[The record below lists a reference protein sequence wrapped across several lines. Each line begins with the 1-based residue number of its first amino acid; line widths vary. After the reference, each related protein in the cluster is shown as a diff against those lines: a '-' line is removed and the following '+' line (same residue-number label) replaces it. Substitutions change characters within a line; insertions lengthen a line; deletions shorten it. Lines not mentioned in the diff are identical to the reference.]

1 MKLRRVL
8 QNGVI
13 LISLSSFLLA
23 CQPKNILKEALTCSP
38 DFFKDRQLQ
47 TRVFEAIDEQKLLT
61 ASAAVLQ
68 DLGYTIDE
76 TDVRSGVIVCSRDR
90 DVAETADVIFSV
102 VLEILLSGL
111 AGQPASVPYDKT
123 QKVLA
128 SLVTTPVDNQRTAVR
143 ITFQHIVWDQNGNI
157 RKREQLNEPAIYQE
171 FFSRLSK
178 SIFLVAHEI

>member
-8 QNGVI
+8 KNGVI
-13 LISLSSFLLA
+13 LISLGSFLLA

-47 TRVFEAIDEQKLLT
+47 TRVFEAVDEQKLLT

-68 DLGYTIDE
+68 DLGYTINE

-90 DVAETADVIFSV
+90 DVTETAEVILSV
-102 VLEILLSGL
+102 ALEILCLL
-111 AGQPASVPYDKT
+111 AGMPASVPYDKT

-128 SLVTTPVDNQRTAVR
+128 SLVTTPVDKQKTAVR
-143 ITFQHIVWDQNGNI
+143 ITFQHMVWDSDGNL
-157 RKREQLNEPAIYQE
+157 RRREQLNEPETYQE
-171 FFSRLSK
+171 FFSKLSK